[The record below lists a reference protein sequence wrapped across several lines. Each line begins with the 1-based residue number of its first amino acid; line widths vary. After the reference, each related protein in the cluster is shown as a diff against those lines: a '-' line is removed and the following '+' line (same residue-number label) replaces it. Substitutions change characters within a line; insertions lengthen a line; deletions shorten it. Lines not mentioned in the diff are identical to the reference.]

1 MQNDGAS
8 PDVATLVHIIKACG
22 SLRAINKGKEIH
34 DDIISKGLLHDNVV
48 LGNAFLNMYARCGSL
63 DKVQEV
69 LVEIKTIWNI
79 ASWNTVIAG
88 YCPER
93 P

>member
-1 MQNDGAS
+1 MLHLNTAQAF
-8 PDVATLVHIIKACG
+8 V
-22 SLRAINKGKEIH
+22 REKGCLEMGDEIH
-34 DDIISKGLLHDNVV
+34 GLVREKGLLKNVV